1 VEWRA
6 VGEPAGGIQ
15 MSIIVYRAEVRTDY
29 GVASVWKDGNQW
41 RWTLAG
47 NEGCGAVSFL
57 AALAEAEEAAA
68 SVAAVESK
76 SI

>member
-1 VEWRA
+1 
-6 VGEPAGGIQ
+6 
-15 MSIIVYRAEVRTDY
+15 MKTHYTDVRTEW
-29 GVASVWKDGNQW
+29 GIATVWQDGNQW

-47 NEGCGAVSFL
+47 NEGCGASSLL

-68 SVAAVESK
+68 SVAAGESE